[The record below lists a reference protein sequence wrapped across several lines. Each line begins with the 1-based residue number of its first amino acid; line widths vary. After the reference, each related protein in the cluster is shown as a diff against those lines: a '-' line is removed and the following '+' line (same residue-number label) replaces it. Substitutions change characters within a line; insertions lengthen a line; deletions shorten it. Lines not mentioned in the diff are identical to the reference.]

1 MARFFWTKKDR
12 SSSWPPRKEKDM
24 PSRPQRTHLDL
35 VEDIWD
41 LSIELLGLSKDG
53 VLLVHHDVSGAG
65 HVLLV
70 ETIEV
75 LHDMRS
81 LILRLWLVSLAHGI
95 LSRNSYNT
103 FTMIFSPLAGL
114 KRAAAQRMS
123 PSWPEAS
130 CQASSVLSVV
140 ENAQQHPHWP

>member
-1 MARFFWTKKDR
+1 
-12 SSSWPPRKEKDM
+12 M

-41 LSIELLGLSKDG
+41 LSIELLGLSKYG
-53 VLLVHHDVSGAG
+53 VLLVHHHVSGVG

-70 ETIEV
+70 ETIEI

-81 LILRLWLVSLAHGI
+81 LLVRLAHGI

-103 FTMIFSPLAGL
+103 FTMIFSHPSLA
-114 KRAAAQRMS
+114 
-123 PSWPEAS
+123 
-130 CQASSVLSVV
+130 V
-140 ENAQQHPHWP
+140 EDEVF